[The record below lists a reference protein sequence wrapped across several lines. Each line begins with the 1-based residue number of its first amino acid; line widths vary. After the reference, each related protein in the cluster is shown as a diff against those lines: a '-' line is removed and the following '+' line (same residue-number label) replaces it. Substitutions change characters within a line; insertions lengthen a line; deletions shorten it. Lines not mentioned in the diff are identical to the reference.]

1 MGWKGLE
8 REKLDYVLTDVLPVE
23 VSELFS
29 FSQFYHFLLR
39 KENQKTIKEIATECK
54 ENKAQNKKLSEKGW
68 ATKPLK
74 YMILKDSNSLRK
86 MSIIQP
92 FSALNLYFFIECYQK
107 DIIHYFEKNHTFS
120 IRYHKNATNLYYKS
134 RKKNTFHYFQS
145 QSTRMGRGIIQQAGN
160 FFKITPFESLNAFT
174 DSRYW
179 RRCNFKY
186 KFYAKLDYKA
196 CFDSIYTHAFTWIV
210 ERNTVDAKNASN
222 SNLFIVIDRIL
233 QNINGRF
240 SNGIVVGPEFSRM
253 MAEIL
258 LQHIDKEVLYS
269 LEKENIKY
277 DVHYIAFRYVDD
289 IFIFANQPS
298 TIDTILEKYK
308 LIAEKF
314 LLRLNDLKLEQGTT
328 PCLPKEWLEK
338 TRQMSDTINN
348 FFYKEGDHTYI
359 SLSDENKYLVKND
372 FIHIDRIKDEVAVL
386 IKKYSESR
394 RFIVSFLLS
403 TLLNNISKKRKG
415 LILFGEKGSSRA
427 LVILD
432 IAFYIYAFF
441 PSFEQTR
448 KLISILSYINTEL
461 NFKEDSINKNK
472 LHKIFNYYSFI
483 FTSGN
488 IFDLCDWLPF
498 LSEYRIKLTPKIEQ
512 ILIDKS
518 IESDNPII
526 LATLLIYSQYSKRF
540 FREMMA
546 AIEDI
551 ILKRIS
557 KISSQEE
564 MMRDEFWYVLIFHNC
579 PHIGTE
585 CRNKINNIIGSLKK
599 SNAKHPSEKI
609 CNLLCTFLEVK
620 DSTGNKLKNSFFNWN
635 GSNHFADQITY
646 RTYQRTL
653 FKKYHKNPYMF
664 ASIT

>member
-1 MGWKGLE
+1 M
-8 REKLDYVLTDVLPVE
+8 
-23 VSELFS
+23 
-29 FSQFYHFLLR
+29 
-39 KENQKTIKEIATECK
+39 
-54 ENKAQNKKLSEKGW
+54 
-68 ATKPLK
+68 
-74 YMILKDSNSLRK
+74 
-86 MSIIQP
+86 
-92 FSALNLYFFIECYQK
+92 
-107 DIIHYFEKNHTFS
+107 
-120 IRYHKNATNLYYKS
+120 
-134 RKKNTFHYFQS
+134 
-145 QSTRMGRGIIQQAGN
+145 
-160 FFKITPFESLNAFT
+160 
-174 DSRYW
+174 
-179 RRCNFKY
+179 
-186 KFYAKLDYKA
+186 
-196 CFDSIYTHAFTWIV
+196 
-210 ERNTVDAKNASN
+210 
-222 SNLFIVIDRIL
+222 

-359 SLSDENKYLVKND
+359 SLSYENKYLVKND

-415 LILFGEKGSSRA
+415 LILFGEKRSSRA
-427 LVILD
+427 FVILD

-579 PHIGTE
+579 PHIGTG